1 MGNKDSFDSLKQLAV
16 SIRIYLVKRLCLS
29 GLLTYLL
36 ILTQP
41 IYAQESPLAEKI
53 RDVSPDKKFAMR
65 ISYDANM
72 NQELIKGQN
81 ANAEKIFPQA
91 IKAIGLVSLPQKVV
105 VADLPWDR
113 SAVDVSLTWSSDSK
127 WCAFYANMS
136 RTSETTVYHL
146 RGDKFV
152 EMGGEEELEVD
163 VKGDVRLV
171 WVTPIR
177 WIKPGVLLLEQ
188 HVTNGKD
195 ATYRFTA
202 RFEEK
207 TGKFR
212 IISKKKVPSK
222 E

>member
-1 MGNKDSFDSLKQLAV
+1 
-16 SIRIYLVKRLCLS
+16 VKTLQLS
-29 GLLTYLL
+29 GLLACLL
-36 ILTQP
+36 ILPQP
-41 IYAQESPLAEKI
+41 SDAQEPTKSAQQPETQNPALAEKI
-53 RDVSPDKKFAMR
+53 RDTSPDKKFALR
-65 ISYDANM
+65 ISYDAKT
-72 NQELIKGQN
+72 NQELMKGQN
-81 ANAEKIFPQA
+81 ADAEKIFPQA
-91 IKAIGLVSLPQKVV
+91 IKAIGLVSLPEKAV
-105 VADLPWDR
+105 VADLPWDG
-113 SAVDVSLTWSSDSK
+113 SAVDMSLTWSPDSK

-163 VKGDVRLV
+163 VKGDVRFV

-188 HVTNGKD
+188 HVTNGKN

-202 RFEEK
+202 KFDEK
-207 TGKFR
+207 TGKFQ

>member
-1 MGNKDSFDSLKQLAV
+1 M
-16 SIRIYLVKRLCLS
+16 
-29 GLLTYLL
+29 
-36 ILTQP
+36 
-41 IYAQESPLAEKI
+41 
-53 RDVSPDKKFAMR
+53 
-65 ISYDANM
+65 
-72 NQELIKGQN
+72 
-81 ANAEKIFPQA
+81 
-91 IKAIGLVSLPQKVV
+91 
-105 VADLPWDR
+105 
-113 SAVDVSLTWSSDSK
+113 SLTWSPDSK

-152 EMGGEEELEVD
+152 EMGGEEELGVD

-202 RFEEK
+202 KFDET
-207 TGKFR
+207 TGKFQ
-212 IISKKKVPSK
+212 ITSKKRVPSK

>member
-1 MGNKDSFDSLKQLAV
+1 
-16 SIRIYLVKRLCLS
+16 
-29 GLLTYLL
+29 
-36 ILTQP
+36 
-41 IYAQESPLAEKI
+41 
-53 RDVSPDKKFAMR
+53 
-65 ISYDANM
+65 
-72 NQELIKGQN
+72 
-81 ANAEKIFPQA
+81 
-91 IKAIGLVSLPQKVV
+91 
-105 VADLPWDR
+105 
-113 SAVDVSLTWSSDSK
+113 
-127 WCAFYANMS
+127 MS

-152 EMGGEEELEVD
+152 EMGGEEELGVD

-188 HVTNGKD
+188 FDIFRGGNGKD

-202 RFEEK
+202 KFDEK

-212 IISKKKVPSK
+212 IILKKRLPSK